1 MTAEAGRGPA
11 VSGKPPKPGETMLAS
26 DPALAKGDA
35 HLVFI
40 GRVHS
45 AWTRAA
51 PRPRNPREARERG
64 GAASLEIDP
73 PFRPGLAGLEAY
85 SHVVVLAW
93 LHEARRDPIVI
104 QPPHAD
110 SPRGVFALRSPV
122 RPNPIGLTVA
132 RILRVDAASGII
144 ELDAIDFLD
153 GTPLVDVKPY
163 RPGIDAVPDAVVG

>member
-1 MTAEAGRGPA
+1 M
-11 VSGKPPKPGETMLAS
+11 SGKATKAGEIMLPD

-40 GRVHS
+40 GRVRS
-45 AWTRAA
+45 AWTKDAV
-51 PRPRNPREARERG
+51 RPKNPREARERG
-64 GAASLEIDP
+64 GTARLEIDP
-73 PFRPGLAGLEAY
+73 PYRRALLGLDRY

-93 LHEARRDPIVI
+93 LHAARRDPLVI
-104 QPPHAD
+104 HPPHAEA
-110 SPRGVFALRSPV
+110 PRGVFALRSPV

-132 RILRVDAASGII
+132 RIVRIDQDAGLV

>member
-1 MTAEAGRGPA
+1 MTDTVAR
-11 VSGKPPKPGETMLAS
+11 PGEIMLAE
-26 DPALAKGDA
+26 DPAKAPGDA

-40 GRVHS
+40 GKVRS
-45 AWTRAA
+45 PWTRTA
-51 PRPRNPREARERG
+51 PRPKNPREAREQGG
-64 GAASLEIDP
+64 GARLEIAEA
-73 PFRPGLAGLEAY
+73 FRPALAGLEKF

-93 LHEARRDPIVI
+93 LHEARRDALVI

-110 SPRGVFALRSPV
+110 APRGVFALRSPV

-132 RILRVDAASGII
+132 RILSVDRDAGLV